1 MENAIEVKNLRKEYN
16 NFCLKDISFAVPT
29 GSIVGFVGEN
39 GAGKTTTIKSML
51 DIVHKDA
58 GSITLLGHDSTDV
71 AAAHADVGVVFDE
84 SSFNFLITATQ
95 VGNIFKN
102 VYKTW
107 DAAYYQELLHRFGL
121 GTGKKDIIK
130 NYSRGMKM
138 KLSLAVALAHRPKLL
153 ILDEA
158 TSGLDPV
165 VRDEILDLFL
175 EFIQDEQHSILF
187 SSHITSDIEKAA
199 DYIVFIHQ
207 GEIILNAPKDELL
220 SMYGVVHCS
229 KQMLQQINPALV
241 VGMREGQF
249 GVEALVNNR
258 TALTATDEMLVEK
271 ASIDDIMLYTIRG
284 NRP

>member
-1 MENAIEVKNLRKEYN
+1 MENAIVVQGLCKKYN
-16 NFCLKDISFAVPT
+16 TFCLDNVSFSVPA

-39 GAGKTTTIKSML
+39 GAGKTTTIKSIL
-51 DIVHKDA
+51 NIVNKDS
-58 GSITLLGHDSTDV
+58 GQISIMGHSSTDTI
-71 AAAHADVGVVFDE
+71 AAHKEIGVVFDE
-84 SSFNFLITATQ
+84 CNFNVTLTALQT
-95 VGNIFKN
+95 GKIFKN

-107 DAAYYQELLHRFGL
+107 DDAYYLELLQRFKL

-199 DYIVFIHQ
+199 DYLVFIHN
-207 GEIILNAPKDELL
+207 GKIILDAPKDELL
-220 SMYGVVHCS
+220 EQYGVVHCS
-229 KQMLQQINPALV
+229 HAAFKTIDPGLV
-241 VGMREGQF
+241 VGMREGRF
-249 GVEALVNNR
+249 GAEALVNNR
-258 TALTATDEMLVEK
+258 SLLHPSEDLVVEK
-271 ASIDDIMLYTIRG
+271 ATVEDIMLYTIKG
-284 NRP
+284 EHQ